1 VDYTKYPSLKVEK
14 GANGIAVLKLNRPE
28 ELNAFGQTTHREV
41 EDVFVDLAD
50 DPEVNVVIFTGEGR
64 AFSAG
69 GNVKNMAERAGSEA
83 GWQRITGTYY
93 AAKRIIENIL
103 NCPKPTIAAING
115 DAMGL
120 GASLALACDIQ
131 VIAETARI
139 ADTHVRVGLVAGDGG
154 TVIWPL
160 LLGPNRAKDMLMRGK
175 VIKGVE
181 AQQMGLVNYVV
192 PVEQVLAKAQEIA
205 TEINNLP
212 PLAVRWTK
220 VSVNKMVKQQF
231 NLVADAAIAYEMLT
245 MVSRDHKEAAWA
257 FVEKRKPSFKGI

>member
-1 VDYTKYPSLKVEK
+1 V
-14 GANGIAVLKLNRPE
+14 
-28 ELNAFGQTTHREV
+28 
-41 EDVFVDLAD
+41 
-50 DPEVNVVIFTGEGR
+50 
-64 AFSAG
+64 
-69 GNVKNMAERAGSEA
+69 
-83 GWQRITGTYY
+83 RI
-93 AAKRIIENIL
+93 
-103 NCPKPTIAAING
+103 
-115 DAMGL
+115 
-120 GASLALACDIQ
+120 
-131 VIAETARI
+131 
-139 ADTHVRVGLVAGDGG
+139 GLVAGDGG

>member
-1 VDYTKYPSLKVEK
+1 LDYSKYPALKVERA
-14 GANGIAVLKLNRPE
+14 GNGITILKFNQPE
-28 ELNAFGQTTHREV
+28 QLNAFGGTMHRQI
-41 EDVFVDLAD
+41 EDVFVDLTD
-50 DPEVNVVIFTGEGR
+50 DPETNIIVVTGEGK

-69 GNVKNMAERAGSEA
+69 GNVKGMAEDAGTEK
-83 GWQRITGTYY
+83 GWQHVTTIFYS
-93 AAKRIIENIL
+93 AKRIIENIL

-120 GASLALACDIQ
+120 GASVALACDVQ

-154 TVIWPL
+154 TVLWPL
-160 LLGPNRAKDMLMRGK
+160 LIGPNRAKDMLMRGK
-175 VIKGVE
+175 IIKGIE
-181 AQQMGLVNYVV
+181 AQQMGLVNYVT
-192 PVEQVLAKAQEIA
+192 PVDQVVAKALEIA
-205 TEINNLP
+205 ADMNSMP

-245 MVSRDHKEAAWA
+245 MVSQDHKEAAWA
-257 FVEKRKPSFKGI
+257 FVEKRKPTFKGI